1 MIRACRR
8 RSGRLGP
15 GGECWATR
23 RLRGRLRTLLT
34 RVRVEQLSISQPA
47 PDRFVYSV
55 QYGEWQ
61 LTVPEQDLTPE
72 LRQVVQIVLT
82 RGS

>member
-1 MIRACRR
+1 MRA
-8 RSGRLGP
+8 
-15 GGECWATR
+15 
-23 RLRGRLRTLLT
+23 LLT
-34 RVRVEQLSISQPA
+34 RVRVEELSISRPA